1 MTFREAQLS
10 LQLMAE
16 EKVGAPQRLAVLR
29 ELAREQKVAEGQ
41 AAVIGA
47 LQQESTGAVS

>member
-16 EKVGAPQRLAVLR
+16 EKVGAPQRLAVLK
-29 ELAREQKVAEGQ
+29 ELAAEQKAAEAQ
-41 AAVIGA
+41 AATIA
-47 LQQESTGAVS
+47 SIQQESEGALS